1 MQSSFVARGLWCA
14 AELEDGG
21 SCARFS
27 VDLEEGEDQL
37 FAAFYGRAGA
47 VRAPYYVYIA
57 KEG

>member
-1 MQSSFVARGLWCA
+1 MGNPHPCGLCA

-27 VDLEEGEDQL
+27 VELEEGEDQL